1 MKKKISKTKLY
12 RVWESMKARCYN
24 CKRKDY
30 PNYGGRGI
38 KVCVEWKRQY
48 RDFQIWALENGY
60 KTGLELDRIDNN
72 GNYEPGNCRFV
83 THAKNNRNKR
93 MRCDNKTGYIGVT
106 FHKQNKCYTYEIQ
119 IDGIRYRKSGYETP
133 QLAYQARE
141 QKLLELKNI
150 L

>member
-1 MKKKISKTKLY
+1 MRAKEISLATPFYVVNRKRIVIVYPTSVSYTTNSAIRVMLSGQYWDVDNKKF
-12 RVWESMKARCYN
+12 N
-24 CKRKDY
+24 
-30 PNYGGRGI
+30 
-38 KVCVEWKRQY
+38 
-48 RDFQIWALENGY
+48 NGY

-83 THAKNNRNKR
+83 THAENNRNKR

-141 QKLLELKNI
+141 QKLLELKNM